1 MAGFGLGNYLSPQ
14 VGGFIDKRRNALA
27 GLGAGLLQGQPG
39 AGVQAGL
46 QADDAYATQQ
56 KAEAERQKQIA
67 DQLNERN
74 QTSEWIKANFPQYAN
89 LPAPQAW
96 QAAMGDLA
104 AQRNGGGSDEL
115 WGLTPQPY
123 EVPGPD
129 GKPTIQIGVMSNKG
143 NFKPVPLPE
152 NANPVFPVQQLNTG
166 TQFQGVDKFGKP
178 TGGSTSIDN
187 AGKAFAE
194 GVGGGAAKSFQ
205 GLQDQAQ
212 GAYATLGQLSVMQ
225 NAMND
230 PNFYSGIGADAVQ
243 NFKRVIVALGG
254 DPNSVSSME
263 TFGAA
268 ANKVVL
274 DGIGGSLGAQI
285 SNSDRTFIQ
294 NTAPNLGNTPEGN
307 RQLIEIATKLAN
319 RKIEVAQLAAEYAQK
334 NGSLD
339 ANWPAYLA
347 QWAQANPLFGGT
359 PSAQSGGAPVVDMG
373 GGITIQEVP

>member
-1 MAGFGLGNYLSPQ
+1 MIAPNPNFNWMRFGG
-14 VGGFIDKRRNALA
+14 NALQDIGV
-27 GLGAGLLQGQPG
+27 GLTQSPTVFGGLARGAQLSQANQPYRDQ
-39 AGVQAGL
+39 QAAL
-46 QADDAYATQQ
+46 EEEQ
-56 KAEAERQKQIA
+56 KRAA
-67 DQLNERN
+67 LERN
-74 QTSEWIKANFPQYAN
+74 QTSEWIKANFPQYSN
-89 LPAPQAW
+89 LPTDQAW
-96 QAAMGDLA
+96 QAAMGDLQ
-104 AQRNGGGSDEL
+104 AQRSAANGGSDEL
-115 WGLTPQPY
+115 WGLTPQAY

-129 GKPTIQIGVMSNKG
+129 GKPSIQIGVMSNKG

-166 TQFQGVDKFGKP
+166 TQFKGVDKFGRG
-178 TGGSTSIDN
+178 TGGAIAIDN
-187 AGKAFAE
+187 AGKSFAE

-205 GLQDQAQ
+205 KYQDDAQ

-285 SNSDRTFIQ
+285 SNSDRSFIQ

-319 RKIEVAQLAAEYAQK
+319 RKIEVAQLAAQYVQE

-339 ANWPAYLA
+339 ANWPVYLA
-347 QWAQANPLFGGT
+347 QWAEARPLFGGA
-359 PSAQSGGAPVVDMG
+359 PAGGPPAAAAPVVDMG